1 MEKAQNDIHPKS
13 QWSVLKNV
21 KRHIGSKSK
30 GKNDRQMSVEI
41 PPAPSVTVNSAS
53 LIGKVAIVTGS
64 SRSTGAAIAKALG
77 EQGANVVV
85 NYLHSEEEASKV
97 VQAVRAQ
104 GRGAV
109 AIRSDVSSLDGV
121 RHLVNEAMRAFGKID
136 ILVLNAGIMKSKPL
150 AEVDEEFFDAHI
162 DFNVKA
168 PLFFV
173 KAASSYLPSRESE

>member
-1 MEKAQNDIHPKS
+1 M
-13 QWSVLKNV
+13 
-21 KRHIGSKSK
+21 
-30 GKNDRQMSVEI
+30 
-41 PPAPSVTVNSAS
+41 
-53 LIGKVAIVTGS
+53 
-64 SRSTGAAIAKALG
+64 
-77 EQGANVVV
+77 VV